1 MLGLKKSVFAFF
13 LIFILLLFSFVFNAA
28 DSSTLSNFTPVSDF
42 SYSSNDSLFKPY
54 AAVFENECK
63 DRGFEGA
70 CGINDDRFCENGN
83 PQVCFIV
90 GYYWNL
96 RLYCNTQTDTCNS
109 NEICVNPN
117 DSQAY
122 CDCRIKDLFYEYQ
135 CYSDDVYWYD
145 NCGNR
150 VSKKEECGSDSTE
163 MICHGSDR
171 VIQVK
176 YGRGCSNGACFE
188 LGTTTT
194 VGEYCDYPEYCME
207 SSSGAY
213 CGCKVNDTTDYY
225 QCYKDDVYWYNNCG
239 GREDKEVDCGSDST
253 ELACSRNNVIEVN
266 YKRGCINDECY
277 ESGDTGKVVEYC
289 DSWEYCSD
297 AKCNNGSISSIIWN
311 KTIVNVGD
319 VVNLKITTSNIKDG
333 TEIVVQ
339 INENDVIFDDK
350 IYKETHIVQNGIVS
364 INLAITSNMVDSLS
378 KGEAYARAYVKN
390 DSSIKATSTSLK
402 IRKGSIVSAS
412 WNVSSVA
419 PNTQVNLNVITQD
432 VANGVQVK
440 LEIYETDCFSGL
452 EILPICTQP
461 KATLYSTVNNNSAT
475 VYWTVPLIKDWVGSA
490 ELKFK
495 AIIVGLSSKASDK
508 LAIVCVASE
517 IEKFCDGTVLK
528 KNILGADCKVNTV
541 IIQDCYS
548 KNTPEWNYSCI
559 GNSLSKART
568 IEEGFCSPVS
578 KACEVKTYSDTTS
591 TLTPCNDLI
600 CSVSEKACVEKEN
613 LIEIISI
620 NIPTSTMVA
629 GNEEL
634 IQITT
639 KGIDNGELLD
649 VVFFEDGLWGFDTKL
664 EEFKIEV
671 NNNRASFYFLPPVI
685 KDLVGQA
692 ELKFKVSYGGVEK
705 TSLMFRSKHCSNN
718 GDCDS
723 GFCDDAGYCFFEPEP
738 MSCSSIN
745 DCPLGSSCKN
755 YKCIFEENQVLNE
768 NIPSTLVPYVQTNFL
783 YPYSPQKS
791 ILWSDLGLTDDLTL
805 SAKIIED
812 LGNKDYLSGKLLE
825 KFASS
830 YYNNE
835 YLVFLE
841 NPGASISG
849 IGTIEIADAASFKI
863 SRISESEG
871 EYKISKISLN
881 EDKSSHTNIIQV
893 VNNKLVLN
901 PNSIDKVSHID
912 KFVSTNSKI
921 ESGKVING
929 NLVRA
934 TIYSRSNEMTTKA
947 ENVNLKFSFDP
958 KYELDL
964 DLRFLITDKDF
975 GSTYIDSQGNSR
987 IFSESTLN
995 DFLNKLAN
1003 SKSNPKALT
1012 DFIKINDVKK
1022 GQNNNNYVSFS
1033 SSDLINLENSLKK
1046 TNTNIVILGRI
1057 NEKSVYQNTDKL
1069 SYTKLQL
1076 EKNNLFN
1083 SPKNINY
1090 IYTSKSTTRVGAY
1103 TDYKGTEIIQKN
1115 GVLEKYPIEVQM
1127 KALKALND
1135 DPLSFTKYVEVPQE
1149 QFSGKYS
1156 GTASASTKVSA
1167 GALSAVAIM
1176 GEVAIVGGHV
1186 LDNYE
1191 RVRNTNNITLVE
1203 RQIEAIC
1210 GDSVGAVRS
1219 RYNQLFTAYYNKLDP
1234 LGEYGVGSAKSF
1246 DFSSD
1251 METYYAIHNLI
1262 YKYYNDPCKGIN
1274 YKYTTLENNDLF
1286 YLYMNSKVSSQC
1298 EQFLPVNY
1306 LGDDFVLHKK
1316 ISPECAYYVF
1326 TIPLNYSAGFLVSS
1340 PTHDAG
1346 IVVESPYSD
1355 ITNSSL
1361 YKGSCKYSRTF
1372 GLPNSVGFSNKYSSS
1387 IGVSS
1392 NLYGDYKLF
1401 VIPHTS
1407 TKDIVIS
1414 IQNNNELISDFGKS
1428 NEELNEA
1435 CFLDMSQYYL
1445 NLKPSSINASI
1456 NPAYLNMPQP
1466 DYDKGISNYSS
1477 VTSNIQAT
1485 VSFEIINDSLFDI
1498 DSAEYK
1504 IDYVD
1509 GTITNSVGKI
1519 SAGDKISVTKTLN
1532 FSSEGKKQIVVII
1545 DPNNKIDERVEGD
1558 NSTEKSVT
1566 IYAKRINT
1574 APELNNISINS
1585 INSGKNVEIKI
1596 DAVDSENDV
1605 INYSITPSVG
1615 ISYLGNGVFNWSVPI
1630 DAPKYNNFSL
1640 TISDGVDSF
1649 TTDFIVE
1656 LEMNLSVAC
1665 YSNADCGTSSSSSNF
1680 CKSDDVYKTNYSWN
1694 CVNAGTTSSFCKQNM
1709 VDVLVNDCSNGCE
1722 NGSCKTVF
1730 NIACYSNADCGVE
1743 TSGNNF
1749 CSNGDVYKT
1758 VFTPTC
1764 NSAGTINSFCNT
1776 KSINVLVQNCSNG
1789 CANGVCL
1796 TDVPQEDYFFKDTFS
1811 DSALSEYSLLTS
1823 GENRVFVSNNE
1834 LKVLTGWDDGKISF
1848 TKNLIP
1854 YTNGRLKFSYS
1865 RHWEGNS
1872 SGKNYL
1878 VMALITDLG
1887 LEIGIKIP
1895 YKNVEFEGGIL
1906 NSSATN
1912 PHPFVIGKSP
1922 YYSWAK
1928 FVDFEI
1934 VYSDSQLRFAVDNAE
1949 KNTFIYGGNLGK
1961 IVGFVIKT
1969 DNISGTLDN
1978 LEFEKSNDE
1987 IKYSFE
1993 NSTPNIACYSNAD
2006 CGAVSYGNNYCSGG
2020 NVVRI
2025 VSSPLCVN
2033 SGTTS
2038 SRCSTSQNTQVVEV
2052 CSNGCANGVCSSSS
2066 NPGSNINMSTNNWD
2080 FEAFKKEGN
2089 FDLVLSYGNLWVRAG
2104 WGVESIQ
2111 ASLLQKNNAKF
2122 SFSNKLQWSGNSNES
2137 SFSTYDLIMQ
2147 NGSLLRLK
2155 IYNGVK
2161 KPSFEYYNNST
2172 GFSVKKTL
2180 DVSNFNINNWNN
2192 VDLIFNSGKAFVLIN
2207 NKLVGELDTYN
2218 TSDKVSTFK
2227 IENNKLNTIFNKLSV
2242 EASDSSFSIP
2252 VSGELKDIEFSY
2264 KSGNWNLSVFD
2275 IEKSDMVELIS
2286 SGLWLKAGWYS
2297 NSIINSFR
2305 GKYPESVVGG
2315 SNNNLYLSLDLK
2327 KQWSPSTSNKLRFE
2341 FEDLQKRK
2349 FVVILS
2355 EASDVSEVRIYSE
2368 TGEQLKL
2375 QRQKNSK
2382 LVNVITSS
2390 TKNLEIILNGN
2401 KFYLYLNGE
2410 KVTEI
2415 WFDEFYFDNFSSFK
2429 IGVEKLNIIIDNL
2442 TFKTSK
2448 NKFTSG
2454 NITTVPIACYS
2465 SSDCSNSS
2473 ISISSSKF
2481 CKNNDVYKTNYSWD
2495 CVNAGTASSFCK
2507 QNITDVLVED
2517 CANGCNDGSCLSN
2530 PVLSVACSIDSDCPF
2545 DSFKE
2550 NICYADDKYEI
2561 IETWACLYPGKTWS
2575 KCVKNDIKKIV
2586 EDCANGCDETT
2597 NECKDSPIENPDEL
2611 IISEYGN
2618 YEFSSNKT
2626 GVFSVYEYTKYSKTW
2641 KLVKTKPYNAGTNV
2655 SIRLY
2660 TISVGSSQFEV
2671 KGLGTTFVRAVNLPA
2686 DSISYKVIVE

>member
-54 AAVFENECK
+54 ATVFENECK

-96 RLYCNTQTDTCNS
+96 PLYCNTQTDTCNS

-239 GREDKEVDCGSDST
+239 GRETKKEDCGYNT
-253 ELACSRNNVIEVN
+253 NERICSNGNVAEIGIS
-266 YKRGCINDECY
+266 RGCSGNTCY
-277 ESGDTGKVVEYC
+277 AQSSTSTIVEYC
-289 DSWEYCSD
+289 DSWEYCSN
-297 AKCNNGSISSIIWN
+297 AKCNNGSISSISWN
-311 KTIVNVGD
+311 KSTVNVGD

-350 IYKETHIVQNGIVS
+350 IYKETHIIQNGIVS
-364 INLAITSNMVDSLS
+364 INLAISSNMVDKLS
-378 KGEAYARAYVKN
+378 MGEAYARAYVKN

-419 PNTQVNLNVITQD
+419 PNTQVTLNVATQD

-495 AIIVGLSSKASDK
+495 AIIVGLSSKASEK
-508 LAIVCVASE
+508 LAVVCVASE

-528 KNILGADCKVNTV
+528 KNMLGANCKVNTV

-548 KNTPEWNYSCI
+548 KTTPNWDYSCI
-559 GNSLSKART
+559 GNSLSKTRV
-568 IEEGFCSPVS
+568 IEEGFCSPVA

-600 CSVSEKACVEKEN
+600 CSVSEKACVSGCPSGDIVSLYWNKSFASVN
-613 LIEIISI
+613 
-620 NIPTSTMVA
+620 
-629 GNEEL
+629 
-634 IQITT
+634 
-639 KGIDNGELLD
+639 D
-649 VVFFEDGLWGFDTKL
+649 VVVANVNTCGLANGTKL
-664 EEFKIEV
+664 ILK
-671 NNNRASFYFLPPVI
+671 FYENDVFLIGGRDDFV
-685 KDLVGQA
+685 DYA
-692 ELKFKVSYGGVEK
+692 ELTVQNNHAELEWVVPYQDDVFFFKDMEYYFSVENGGKVKDSSDLKVKADGSWYGYWAEK
-705 TSLMFRSKHCSNN
+705 VGTQYVKISDSKHYDQVYLVVVTN
-718 GDCDS
+718 GLADNTPVELKI
-723 GFCDDAGYCFFEPEP
+723 YE
-738 MSCSSIN
+738 
-745 DCPLGSSCKN
+745 
-755 YKCIFEENQVLNE
+755 
-768 NIPSTLVPYVQTNFL
+768 
-783 YPYSPQKS
+783 
-791 ILWSDLGLTDDLTL
+791 DDLFFDDD
-805 SAKIIED
+805 K
-812 LGNKDYLSGKLLE
+812 K
-825 KFASS
+825 
-830 YYNNE
+830 YY
-835 YLVFLE
+835 Y
-841 NPGASISG
+841 S
-849 IGTIEIADAASFKI
+849 
-863 SRISESEG
+863 
-871 EYKISKISLN
+871 
-881 EDKSSHTNIIQV
+881 TNV
-893 VNNKLVLN
+893 VNNKAIFLWDVQYDEDSFSNAEYYFVAKIGNTKIRSKNNLG
-901 PNSIDKVSHID
+901 VSRNYE
-912 KFVSTNSKI
+912 KEYENFGKI
-921 ESGKVING
+921 FSSGKVAFILPSESYNENTNIKQLKSLLVNNFGNVLTSDGERHLFNNYLANENLIRIRTYFNYKSLFTKSYLNDDVIIFVNG
-929 NLVRA
+929 KSDSIIKEFFPKFAGSVPLSRIENEDNPWSKDERDRAILVNYA
-934 TIYSRSNEMTTKA
+934 DVGFDAAVLTLNQAI
-947 ENVNLKFSFDP
+947 ENKIWLQGYGDWSYLDNSGAILGSVPIVGDVVDALYVVGDCGSLLGKLPELLTP
-958 KYELDL
+958 KYFSWRV
-964 DLRFLITDKDF
+964 LRNEAAVCGIDVGVLLVPFV
-975 GSTYIDSQGNSR
+975 GSKAIKKGVVDGAVKYQRLFKVMPNENFDEAGEWLFRNSDEA
-987 IFSESTLN
+987 IS
-995 DFLNKLAN
+995 FLNKIDNKTFEAFEQL
-1003 SKSNPKALT
+1003 
-1012 DFIKINDVKK
+1012 
-1022 GQNNNNYVSFS
+1022 
-1033 SSDLINLENSLKK
+1033 LKK
-1046 TNTNIVILGRI
+1046 NDANLKNIVDAVGDSTLKSIPSQTRKDLFGSSLMWVAK
-1057 NEKSVYQNTDKL
+1057 NENGYAIKNLDFLK
-1069 SYTKLQL
+1069 TKLDNIEY
-1076 EKNNLFN
+1076 EK
-1083 SPKNINY
+1083 
-1090 IYTSKSTTRVGAY
+1090 
-1103 TDYKGTEIIQKN
+1103 
-1115 GVLEKYPIEVQM
+1115 
-1127 KALKALND
+1127 LN
-1135 DPLSFTKYVEVPQE
+1135 
-1149 QFSGKYS
+1149 
-1156 GTASASTKVSA
+1156 
-1167 GALSAVAIM
+1167 VAI
-1176 GEVAIVGGHV
+1176 G
-1186 LDNYE
+1186 
-1191 RVRNTNNITLVE
+1191 
-1203 RQIEAIC
+1203 
-1210 GDSVGAVRS
+1210 
-1219 RYNQLFTAYYNKLDP
+1219 KL
-1234 LGEYGVGSAKSF
+1234 
-1246 DFSSD
+1246 
-1251 METYYAIHNLI
+1251 H
-1262 YKYYNDPCKGIN
+1262 
-1274 YKYTTLENNDLF
+1274 
-1286 YLYMNSKVSSQC
+1286 
-1298 EQFLPVNY
+1298 
-1306 LGDDFVLHKK
+1306 
-1316 ISPECAYYVF
+1316 
-1326 TIPLNYSAGFLVSS
+1326 
-1340 PTHDAG
+1340 
-1346 IVVESPYSD
+1346 
-1355 ITNSSL
+1355 
-1361 YKGSCKYSRTF
+1361 
-1372 GLPNSVGFSNKYSSS
+1372 
-1387 IGVSS
+1387 
-1392 NLYGDYKLF
+1392 
-1401 VIPHTS
+1401 
-1407 TKDIVIS
+1407 
-1414 IQNNNELISDFGKS
+1414 
-1428 NEELNEA
+1428 
-1435 CFLDMSQYYL
+1435 
-1445 NLKPSSINASI
+1445 
-1456 NPAYLNMPQP
+1456 
-1466 DYDKGISNYSS
+1466 
-1477 VTSNIQAT
+1477 
-1485 VSFEIINDSLFDI
+1485 
-1498 DSAEYK
+1498 SAELK
-1504 IDYVD
+1504 
-1509 GTITNSVGKI
+1509 
-1519 SAGDKISVTKTLN
+1519 
-1532 FSSEGKKQIVVII
+1532 
-1545 DPNNKIDERVEGD
+1545 
-1558 NSTEKSVT
+1558 
-1566 IYAKRINT
+1566 
-1574 APELNNISINS
+1574 
-1585 INSGKNVEIKI
+1585 SGKNVLSKFNLDLGDIENSGKVNEIIDDILDASNNILKKSDDDLIREINLVDKYVKKSGLSSNSVLLNYTSNSSFTEKLTVNWDKALINVATKNVSSDEAIFLVKHELSHAIFNIKYRAVTDYIGTSTTGNLAGNYAYFEPLVEIKNLRHMESFLDETDWLSALKLEMTDFDGPTI
-1596 DAVDSENDV
+1596 RTYIEDVLDRKNDPNFRTVLAGRITYLKALAKEFDDYATNPTLMNKLKNIGYYEKYVGFESMVNSVIKKHYSNENIVIELLENRKIDSLADEIFKTKNSLQHLNDLKRVEVLSRDIFDAVNARPSTNLGMFFAVGGLVGIPSIFTLVDVSGEADIYGCSYDSQCGSDV
-1605 INYSITPSVG
+1605 IIEKVCNSSGTALDIYKGEWDCVTNSNFNYCAYDLVIE
-1615 ISYLGNGVFNWSVPI
+1615 
-1630 DAPKYNNFSL
+1630 
-1640 TISDGVDSF
+1640 TISCANGCAPNSDKCYDSV
-1649 TTDFIVE
+1649 I
-1656 LEMNLSVAC
+1656 AC
-1665 YSNADCGTSSSSSNF
+1665 YSNADCGASSSSSNF
-1680 CKSDDVYKTNYSWN
+1680 CKSDDVYKTNYSWD
-1694 CVNAGTTSSFCKQNM
+1694 CVNAGTTSSFCKQNL

-1722 NGSCKTVF
+1722 NGSCKIVS
-1730 NIACYSNADCGVE
+1730 NIACYSNVDCGVE

-1764 NSAGTINSFCNT
+1764 NSAGTINSFCNN
-1776 KSINVLVQNCSNG
+1776 KSTNVLVQNCSNG
-1789 CANGVCL
+1789 CANGACL
-1796 TDVPQEDYFFKDTFS
+1796 TDVPQEDYLFKDTFS
-1811 DSALSEYSLLTS
+1811 DSVLSEYSLLTS

-1949 KNTFIYGGNLGK
+1949 RNTFIYGGNLGK

-1969 DNISGTLDN
+1969 DNISGTIDN

-1993 NSTPNIACYSNAD
+1993 NSTPDIACYSNAD

-2038 SRCSTSQNTQVVEV
+2038 SRCSTSQNTQVIEV

-2080 FEAFKKEGN
+2080 FEAFEKEGN
-2089 FDLVLSYGNLWVRAG
+2089 FDLVLSYGNLWIRAG

-2111 ASLLQKNNAKF
+2111 SSLPQKNNAKF

-2137 SFSTYDLIMQ
+2137 SFSTYDLIMN
-2147 NGSLLRLK
+2147 NGNLLRLK
-2155 IYNGVK
+2155 IYNGAT
-2161 KPSFEYYNNST
+2161 KPSLEYYNNST

-2207 NKLVGELDTYN
+2207 NKLVGELDTYVN
-2218 TSDKVSTFK
+2218 SDKVSTFK
-2227 IENNKLNTIFNKLSV
+2227 IENTKLNTIFNKLSV
-2242 EASDSSFSIP
+2242 ETSDSAFSVP

-2264 KSGNWNLSVFD
+2264 KPGNWNLSVFD
-2275 IEKSDMVELIS
+2275 IEKVDMAELIS

-2297 NSIINSFR
+2297 NSIINSFS

-2341 FEDLQKRK
+2341 FEDLQKKK

-2415 WFDEFYFDNFSSFK
+2415 WFDGFYFDNFSSFK

-2448 NKFTSG
+2448 NSFTSG
-2454 NITTVPIACYS
+2454 NTTIAPIACYS
-2465 SSDCSNSS
+2465 SSDCSTSS
-2473 ISISSSKF
+2473 IGISSSKF
-2481 CKNNDVYKTNYSWD
+2481 CKNNDVYKTNYSWG

-2517 CANGCNDGSCLSN
+2517 CAYGCNDGSCLSN
-2530 PVLSVACSIDSDCPF
+2530 PVLSVACSIDSDCPS

-2575 KCVKNDIKKIV
+2575 KCVKNDIKKLV
-2586 EDCANGCDETT
+2586 EDCVDGCDETT
-2597 NECKDSPIENPDEL
+2597 NECKNSSIENPGEL
-2611 IISEYGN
+2611 IISAYGN

-2626 GVFSVYEYTKYSKTW
+2626 GIFYVYEYTKYSATW
-2641 KLVKTKPYNAGTNV
+2641 KLVKSKSYAAGTNV
-2655 SIRLY
+2655 SIRFY
-2660 TISVGSSQFEV
+2660 TISMGSSQFEV
-2671 KGLGTTFVRAVNLPA
+2671 KGLGTTFARAVNLA
-2686 DSISYKVIVE
+2686 EDSVSYKVIVE